1 MSPAPG
7 QPNSYVWTLRANARA
22 ATEESTMTQTL
33 ETIERRIN
41 ALGLTEPTIQ
51 PRGGNNANEII
62 VQLLGEGDPT
72 RVKGVIAEGGQ
83 LELRSVEDPQTYP
96 SVSVYMA
103 QHTVLL
109 AGAELLLGRSETRTL
124 TGGPDTGETWY
135 VLGRAPIITGR
146 DLRTAVGAFGP
157 RDVGGPA

>member
-1 MSPAPG
+1 
-7 QPNSYVWTLRANARA
+7 
-22 ATEESTMTQTL
+22 MTQTL

-62 VQLLGEGDPT
+62 VQLPGEGDPT

-96 SVSVYMA
+96 SVSAYMA
-103 QHTVLL
+103 QHTVLP
-109 AGAELLLGRSETRTL
+109 AGAELLPGRSETRTPSGV
-124 TGGPDTGETWY
+124 TDTGEVWW
-135 VLGRAPIITGR
+135 VVERAPVVTGR
-146 DLRTAVGAFGP
+146 DLRSALETRNTTNPGTWQVDFTLS
-157 RDVGGPA
+157 